1 MKNYIYYNNNL
12 VNNNTYLNY
21 NANTYNNNR
30 LNYQYNNKC
39 NIIYSN
45 TMNKN
50 YNPYNI
56 IHNNTIIN
64 RNNSTSNMAY
74 NNINGINLARAK
86 TTVIPYTNRQTVL
99 PNYTNPNNVLV
110 SNNRPQTRIIS
121 YISTIKIDNEM
132 INLVLSNTV
141 EKYFV
146 LKDFLE
152 LRNEKDILN
161 YFYLKEE
168 KCLEWLDTKFPNNDK
183 NKQFF
188 INLITNSIQQIYDQ
202 VEEISK
208 PRKSIRTKVN
218 DLIEEVENTR
228 RFNNLEELYE
238 NYFDI
243 KKLPKFL
250 IKEITKK
257 VDNIQYLEK
266 YNNMIEKQNNIFE
279 INQILIYYN
288 GFITGSMKPF
298 NSGYNNE
305 YLLMILLYSNLK
317 DIYKSYKVRKIFID
331 NYSNILNCFNI
342 ISYNKNKYF
351 SIINNIRLNFDENE
365 ALNIYFY
372 NYQKIQNIQINLYT
386 LSSFFYLMMNR
397 MRDTSNINNRGAF
410 INFRNRIIEINI
422 NNPFL
427 NKIFMNVINSFMK
440 YSPSEKLNSNSYHY
454 LFLLLYKYIIMEDNN
469 YNHERNHVYT
479 ISEIQYIVNKSLL
492 PDVKSENIASMLTK
506 INTIESPYIE
516 PPKIKLKL
524 LSKIKQLFI
533 DDEDEHEREIDK
545 ISLSPLNIKIISNT
559 ITILISG
566 FGSETENIYSWRHFI
581 DYETKFSSFY
591 YYKWPSGE
599 FGEMIS
605 IIPFSNKFILEFP
618 QKFVNYKLKSKL
630 VGKILGLFL
639 ASNDEFKKFQI
650 NLVGFSLG
658 CNVIKFCLKEMSKI
672 KGARNMINNVLFL
685 AGATTIKD
693 NQKWKSI
700 MQTVIGG
707 RIINVYSSHDLVL
720 SKLFEFCV
728 DNTAIGTRE
737 LIIKDEKDLNNI
749 VENYDVSD
757 LELGHLDYRKNFGK
771 ILKKINFY

>member
-1 MKNYIYYNNNL
+1 MKNCIYYNNNL
-12 VNNNTYLNY
+12 ANNNTYLNY
-21 NANTYNNNR
+21 NANSYNTNR
-30 LNYQYNNKC
+30 INYQYNNKY

-45 TMNKN
+45 TINKN
-50 YNPYNI
+50 NNPYNI
-56 IHNNTIIN
+56 IHTNTIIN
-64 RNNSTSNMAY
+64 KNNSSSSIPY
-74 NNINGINLARAK
+74 NNINNNNLTRAK
-86 TTVIPYTNRQTVL
+86 TVIFPEGNRHNSLPYYAST
-99 PNYTNPNNVLV
+99 NNVLV
-110 SNNRPQTRIIS
+110 SNNRPQTKIVS
-121 YISTIKIDNEM
+121 YVSTINIDNEM

-152 LRNEKDILN
+152 LKNEKDILN
-161 YFYLKEE
+161 YFYSKEE
-168 KCLEWLDTKFPNNDK
+168 KCFEWLDINFPNNDK

-188 INLITNSIQQIYDQ
+188 TNLITNSIQKIYDQ

-208 PRKSIRTKVN
+208 PRKSIKTKIN
-218 DLIEEVENTR
+218 DLIEEVENIR

-238 NYFDI
+238 KYFDV

-257 VDNIQYLEK
+257 IDNIQYLEK

-331 NYSNILNCFNI
+331 NYNNILNCFNI
-342 ISYNKNKYF
+342 ISFDKNKYF
-351 SIINNIRLNFDENE
+351 SLINNFNLHSNENE
-365 ALNIYFY
+365 ALNMYFY
-372 NYQKIQNIQINLYT
+372 NYQKIQNVQINLYT
-386 LSSFFYLMMNR
+386 LSSYFFLMMNR
-397 MRDTSNINNRGAF
+397 MRDTTNNNYKGAF
-410 INFRNRIIEINI
+410 INFRNRMIETNL

-427 NKIFMNVINSFMK
+427 NKILMNVINNFDK
-440 YSPSEKLNSNSYHY
+440 YSPNEKLSISTYHY
-454 LFLLLYKYIIMEDNN
+454 LFLLLYNYFVMEDNK
-469 YNHERNHVYT
+469 YNNERNHVYN
-479 ISEIQYIVNKSLL
+479 ILEIQYIVNKSLL
-492 PDVKSENIASMLTK
+492 PDIKNEDISSILTK
-506 INTIESPYIE
+506 INNIESPYVE

-524 LSKIKQLFI
+524 LSKIKRLFI
-533 DDEDEHEREIDK
+533 DDEDHEKEMDK
-545 ISLSPLNIKIISNT
+545 INLSPLNLKIITNT

-566 FGSETENIYSWRHFI
+566 FGSETENIYSWRNFI
-581 DYETKFSSFY
+581 DYESKFSSFY
-591 YYKWPSGE
+591 FYKWPSGD

-618 QKFVNYKLKSKL
+618 QKFINYKLKAKL

-658 CNVIKFCLKEMSKI
+658 SHVIKCCLKEMSKI
-672 KGARNMINNVLFL
+672 KGIRNMINNVLFL
-685 AGATTIKD
+685 AGATSIKD
-693 NQKWKSI
+693 NNNWKNI
-700 MQTVIGG
+700 LQTVVGG

-720 SKLFEFCV
+720 SKLFKFCV

-737 LIIKDEKDLNNI
+737 LIIRDENNLNNI
-749 VENYDVSD
+749 IENYDVSD
-757 LELGHLDYRKNFGK
+757 LELGHLDYRKNFSK